1 MYKKYRKRKPWKKHK
16 KKITITKMKNSLR
29 ESKDEFEQTKKK
41 SVKIKTGQQKLL
53 CLRSRKKKD
62 GRKVHRV

>member
-29 ESKDEFEQTKKK
+29 ESKDEFEQTKK
-41 SVKIKTGQQKLL
+41 I
-53 CLRSRKKKD
+53 CENKD
-62 GRKVHRV
+62 RTTEVTMSEK